1 MTTDIGRPPRAHDS
15 PPERRCEAQPDHAAP
30 RNTAAEARIT
40 VRGPPHLLA
49 KPGRQARRGVAGA
62 GRPDAGKLRRPH
74 LSLDRGKGLGRQRR
88 IALGRDDVVPTQA
101 GRRHALV
108 EHGERLGA
116 GRIERVAEQHQ
127 ASCRGGRQ
135 LVARD
140 FERRHRCPFGC
151 AGERRLKA
159 LAIFLDQ

>member
-40 VRGPPHLLA
+40 VSEALRISSPS
-49 KPGRQARRGVAGA
+49 QAARLGVAGA

-88 IALGRDDVVPTQA
+88 IALGRDDGVPTQA

-159 LAIFLDQ
+159 LAIFLDL